1 MEATKKE
8 HHLIVSVSPHV
19 RSEET
24 TSRIMWSVCLAL
36 LPAVLAGVY
45 FFGLKALFI
54 TALCVVSS
62 VISEQF
68 YLKTVGKKSVVG
80 DGSAFLTGLLLGMNM
95 PASLWSFSPFTVH
108 VPIVASFVAVVV
120 TKQLF
125 GGLGFNVFNPALIG
139 RAFALISW
147 PKAMTIWNEP
157 AAALL
162 AMDAKTTATPLG
174 ILKEEGVTKLIE
186 VFGDK
191 ISLYTHLLIGNRA
204 GSIGETS
211 AIAILVGGLF
221 LLFRGYITWHIP
233 VSFLGT
239 AAVLAWVFG
248 GKGAFFTGDPIIH
261 LISGGLGTSI
271 WIGEVGDP
279 IVHLLSG
286 GMMLGAWF
294 MATDYV
300 TSPSVRKGQIVFG
313 IGCGALTML
322 IRLKGGFPEGVMFAI
337 LIMNCFAPLID
348 RSFKSKVFGALKQ
361 TKAKEIK

>member
-1 MEATKKE
+1 MEATKKDQN
-8 HHLIVSVSPHV
+8 LIVSVSPHV

-24 TSRIMWSVCLAL
+24 TSRIMWTVSLAL
-36 LPAVLAGVY
+36 LPALLSGVY

-54 TALCVVSS
+54 TALCIISSIIFEHLYMKIVDKKTVVS
-62 VISEQF
+62 
-68 YLKTVGKKSVVG
+68 

-95 PASLWSFSPFTVH
+95 PASLWSFSPFTAH
-108 VPIVASFVAVVV
+108 VPIVASFVAVVI

-147 PKAMTIWNEP
+147 PKAMTIWTEP
-157 AAALL
+157 AASFL

-174 ILKEEGVTKLIE
+174 ILKEEGVAKLME

-204 GSIGETS
+204 GSIGEIS
-211 AIAILVGGLF
+211 AIAILIGGLF
-221 LLFRGYITWHIP
+221 LLAKRYITWHIP

-239 AAVLAWVFG
+239 AAVMAWVLG
-248 GKGAFFTGDPIIH
+248 GKGALFTGDP
-261 LISGGLGTSI
+261 
-271 WIGEVGDP
+271 V
-279 IVHLLSG
+279 VHLLSG

-300 TSPSVRKGQIVFG
+300 TSPSVKNGQILFG

-348 RSFKSKVFGALKQ
+348 RSLKSKVFGAVKQ

>member
-24 TSRIMWSVCLAL
+24 TTRIMWSVCLAL
-36 LPAVLAGVY
+36 LPAVLAGAY

-211 AIAILVGGLF
+211 AIAILIGGLF

-261 LISGGLGTSI
+261 LI
-271 WIGEVGDP
+271 
-279 IVHLLSG
+279 SG

>member
-1 MEATKKE
+1 MESTKKE
-8 HHLIVSVSPHV
+8 QLIVSVSPHV
-19 RSEET
+19 KSDET
-24 TSRIMWSVCLAL
+24 TSRIMWTVSIAL
-36 LPAVLAGVY
+36 MPAFLAGVY

-54 TALCVVSS
+54 TSLSI
-62 VISEQF
+62 ISCMVFEQW
-68 YLKTVGKKSVVG
+68 YMKMVGKKSVLS
-80 DGSAFLTGLLLGMNM
+80 DGSGFLTGLLLGMNM

-108 VPIVASFVAVVV
+108 VPVIASFVAIVI

-157 AAALL
+157 TAAFL

-174 ILKEEGVTKLIE
+174 ILKEEGLTKPIE

-191 ISLYTHLLIGNRA
+191 VNLYTHLLSGNRA

-211 AIAILVGGLF
+211 AIAILIGGLF
-221 LLFRGYITWHIP
+221 LLYKKYISWHIP
-233 VSFLGT
+233 ASFLAT
-239 AAVLAWVFG
+239 AALMAWIFG
-248 GKGAFFTGDPIIH
+248 GKE
-261 LISGGLGTSI
+261 GLFQ
-271 WIGEVGDP
+271 GDP
-279 IVHLLSG
+279 IVHLISG

-300 TSPSVRKGQIVFG
+300 TSPSVRNGQILFG
-313 IGCGALTML
+313 IGCGFLTMI

-348 RSFKSKVFGALKQ
+348 RGFKAKVFGAVKQ
-361 TKAKEIK
+361 PKVKEAR

>member
-8 HHLIVSVSPHV
+8 HQLIVSVSPHV
-19 RSEET
+19 KSEET
-24 TSRIMWSVCLAL
+24 TSRIMWTVSLAL
-36 LPAVLAGVY
+36 LPALFSGVY

-54 TALCVVSS
+54 TALCIASS
-62 VISEQF
+62 IFFEYY
-68 YLKTVGKKSVVG
+68 YLKMVGKKSMVG
-80 DGSAFLTGLLLGMNM
+80 DGSAFLTGILLGMNM

-108 VPIVASFVAVVV
+108 IPIIASFIAVVI

-125 GGLGFNVFNPALIG
+125 GGLGYNVFNPALIG

-147 PKAMTIWNEP
+147 PRAMTIWMEP
-157 AAALL
+157 VSSFV

-174 ILKEEGVTKLIE
+174 VLKEAGMPELLK

-191 ISLYTHLLIGNRA
+191 TSLYQHLLTGNVA

-211 AIAILVGGLF
+211 AIALLIGGLF
-221 LLFRGYITWHIP
+221 LLFKRYITWHIP
-233 VSFLGT
+233 VSFLAT
-239 AAVLAWVFG
+239 AGIIAWIAG
-248 GKGAFFTGDPIIH
+248 GKEGLFT
-261 LISGGLGTSI
+261 
-271 WIGEVGDP
+271 GDP
-279 IVHLLSG
+279 IVHLISG

-300 TSPSVRKGQIVFG
+300 TSPSQRNGQLIFG

-337 LIMNCFAPLID
+337 LLMNCFAPLLD
-348 RSFKSKVFGALKQ
+348 RGFKSRVFGAVKPAR
-361 TKAKEIK
+361 AKE

>member
-1 MEATKKE
+1 MESTKKE
-8 HHLIVSVSPHV
+8 QLIVSVSPHV
-19 RSEET
+19 KSDET
-24 TSRIMWSVCLAL
+24 TSRIMWTVSIAL
-36 LPAVLAGVY
+36 MPAFLAGVY

-54 TALCVVSS
+54 TSLSI
-62 VISEQF
+62 ISCMVFEQW
-68 YLKTVGKKSVVG
+68 YMKMVGKKSVLS
-80 DGSAFLTGLLLGMNM
+80 DGSGFLTGLLLGMNM

-108 VPIVASFVAVVV
+108 VPVIASFVAIVI

-157 AAALL
+157 TAAFL

-174 ILKEEGVTKLIE
+174 ILKEEGLTKLIE

-191 ISLYTHLLIGNRA
+191 VNLYVHLLSGNRA

-211 AIAILVGGLF
+211 AIAILIGGLF
-221 LLFRGYITWHIP
+221 LLYKKYISWHIP
-233 VSFLGT
+233 ASFLAT
-239 AAVLAWVFG
+239 AALMAWIFG
-248 GKGAFFTGDPIIH
+248 GKE
-261 LISGGLGTSI
+261 GLFQ
-271 WIGEVGDP
+271 GDP
-279 IVHLLSG
+279 IVHLISG

-300 TSPSVRKGQIVFG
+300 TSPSVRNGQILFG
-313 IGCGALTML
+313 IGCGFLTMI

-348 RSFKSKVFGALKQ
+348 RGFKAKVFGAVKQ
-361 TKAKEIK
+361 PKVKEAR